1 MAERAKGTAV
11 AMAAQAAAT
20 AGPATEAAAVMLM
33 EGVAAKVAA
42 QARTSR
48 PPFWFCEGHKKET
61 SMSSK
66 RCRALESGR
75 ALHPPRDEAPPL

>member
-11 AMAAQAAAT
+11 AMAAQAVAT

-48 PPFWFCEGHKKET
+48 PPFWFYERHKEERAVANAP
-61 SMSSK
+61 SAD
-66 RCRALESGR
+66 CRRPA
-75 ALHPPRDEAPPL
+75 APVSVCPW

>member
-20 AGPATEAAAVMLM
+20 AGPATEAAAVM